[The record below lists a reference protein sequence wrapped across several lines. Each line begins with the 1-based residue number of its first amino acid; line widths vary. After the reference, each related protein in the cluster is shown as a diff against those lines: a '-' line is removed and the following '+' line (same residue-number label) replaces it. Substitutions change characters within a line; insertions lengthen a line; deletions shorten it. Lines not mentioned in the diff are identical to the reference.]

1 MIESIN
7 SRNPTE
13 IIAKAMLAYCY
24 NSDIGNFHLNTYLE
38 SNKISLGN
46 NTDYLR
52 LSLSAFRLAA
62 GIIFLR
68 EKYGEKV
75 EPIVRQIYKQFTD
88 ISFSGEFADVG
99 MTLTSLCK
107 WYCAN
112 WLQVPPESELLPLPE
127 NENIRMLL
135 AAFLLNPLSEYN
147 HEIEISDDLC
157 TLIYRN
163 MSIAQ
168 NAANLITSQVERDFE
183 CFPAL
188 RRDLFLQGPH
198 FGKVF

>member
-7 SRNPTE
+7 SKNPSE
-13 IIAKAMLAYCY
+13 LVAKAMLVYCY
-24 NSDIGNFHLNTYLE
+24 NSEIGDFHLNAYLR
-38 SNKISLGN
+38 SSKTCLLDSLKAN
-46 NTDYLR
+46 YLR

-68 EKYGEKV
+68 EKYGEKA

-99 MTLTSLCK
+99 MTLTRLCK

-135 AAFLLNPLSEYN
+135 AAFLLNPLSEYP

-163 MSIAQ
+163 MHIAQ
-168 NAANLITSQVERDFE
+168 NAVNLITSQVERDLVSNAE
-183 CFPAL
+183 L
-188 RRDLFLQGPH
+188 
-198 FGKVF
+198 